1 MPVWLQCLQQS
12 ASLARVSTTEC
23 QSGYSVYNRVP
34 VWIQCPQQSASLA
47 SVSTTECQSGYSVYN
62 RVPVWLQCLQ
72 QSANLA
78 AMSTTCQSVPSE
90 VNALLLGPFRSTT
103 AGAALRGPVDRW
115 VRQWTV
121 GATLCQPPPAGPH
134 PVSG

>member
-1 MPVWLQCLQQS
+1 MRHVLTMVAAVSTTQHSPDRLGCLQQS
-12 ASLARVSTTEC
+12 ASLVT
-23 QSGYSVYNRVP
+23 
-34 VWIQCPQQSASLA
+34 
-47 SVSTTECQSGYSVYN
+47 VSTTECQSGYSVYN
-62 RVPVWLQCLQ
+62 RVPVWLQCPQLA
-72 QSANLA
+72 SLA

-90 VNALLLGPFRSTT
+90 ANALLLGPFRSTT